1 MRDILGNHLLRLA
14 IVEGAVLLALALV
27 LLARIALRYDGTC
40 GSIFPFVGEPAR
52 PCSWLEYMGR
62 MLVLVGGLGLLS
74 LRSWR
79 GAVLVLAVLLVPAGC
94 YILVGGFSLWLA
106 SGLALVVLLA
116 LAGRVVEWF
125 ERAAR

>member
-1 MRDILGNHLLRLA
+1 
-14 IVEGAVLLALALV
+14 
-27 LLARIALRYDGTC
+27 
-40 GSIFPFVGEPAR
+40 
-52 PCSWLEYMGR
+52 MGR